1 MVLLNSS
8 AHQIYWL
15 GRYLMRVKFAASHL
29 PFTQDEKATKF
40 AAAFG
45 LVIENAELLN
55 HYMLDK
61 KQTFSLLN
69 QLIIAKDNIQE
80 LRGILSSHAYAELN
94 NVINTLQPEPN
105 ALNKAVKQCT
115 QILES
120 EHEDVRLFLHLGQK
134 IEQFDIELRFGQDL
148 SVLLAELD
156 IVVQQLA
163 NLNRENIEN
172 IDENWQVLKQQLTW
186 DAYYTFTQQLENMF
200 EG

>member
-29 PFTQDEKATKF
+29 PFTEDEKATRF

-94 NVINTLQPEPN
+94 NVINTLQAQPD
-105 ALNKAVKQCT
+105 ALSKAVEQCT
-115 QILES
+115 QILEA

-134 IEQFDIELRFGQDL
+134 IEQFDIELRFGEDL
-148 SVLLAELD
+148 SVLISELD

-163 NLNRENIEN
+163 NLNWENIN
-172 IDENWQVLKQQLTW
+172 ENWQALKRQLTW
-186 DAYYTFTQQLENMF
+186 DAYYIFTQQLENMF

>member
-29 PFTQDEKATKF
+29 SFTEDGKATRF

-94 NVINTLQPEPN
+94 NVINTLQAQPD
-105 ALNKAVKQCT
+105 ALSKAVEQCT
-115 QILES
+115 QILEA
-120 EHEDVRLFLHLGQK
+120 EHEDVHLFLHLGQK
-134 IEQFDIELRFGQDL
+134 IEQFDIELRFGEDL
-148 SVLLAELD
+148 SVLISELD
-156 IVVQQLA
+156 TVVQQLA
-163 NLNRENIEN
+163 NLNWENIN
-172 IDENWQVLKQQLTW
+172 ENWQALKQQLTW

>member
-29 PFTQDEKATKF
+29 PFIEDEKATKF

-45 LVIENAELLN
+45 LAIENAELLN

-80 LRGILSSHAYAELN
+80 LRGILSAHAYAELN
-94 NVINTLQPEPN
+94 NVINTLQPQPD
-105 ALNKAVKQCT
+105 ALKKAVEHCT
-115 QILES
+115 QILEA
-120 EHEDVRLFLHLGQK
+120 EHEDIYLFLYLGQK
-134 IEQFDIELRFGQDL
+134 IEQFDIKLRFGQDL
-148 SVLLAELD
+148 LALVSELD
-156 IVVQQLA
+156 IVVRQLA
-163 NLNRENIEN
+163 HLNWEN

>member
-29 PFTQDEKATKF
+29 PFTEDEKATRF

-94 NVINTLQPEPN
+94 NVINTLQAQPD
-105 ALNKAVKQCT
+105 ALSKAVEQCT
-115 QILES
+115 QILEA
-120 EHEDVRLFLHLGQK
+120 EHEDVRLFLHLSQK
-134 IEQFDIELRFGQDL
+134 IEQFDIELRFGEDL
-148 SVLLAELD
+148 SVLISELD

-163 NLNRENIEN
+163 NLNWENIN
-172 IDENWQVLKQQLTW
+172 ENWQALKQQLTW

>member
-29 PFTQDEKATKF
+29 PFTEDEKATRF

-94 NVINTLQPEPN
+94 NVINTLQAQPDV
-105 ALNKAVKQCT
+105 LNKAVEQCT
-115 QILES
+115 QILEA

-134 IEQFDIELRFGQDL
+134 IEQFDIELRFGEDL
-148 SVLLAELD
+148 SVLISELD

-163 NLNRENIEN
+163 NLNWEN
-172 IDENWQVLKQQLTW
+172 IDENWQALKQQLTW

>member
-29 PFTQDEKATKF
+29 PFTEDEKATRF

-80 LRGILSSHAYAELN
+80 LRGILSSHVYAELN
-94 NVINTLQPEPN
+94 NVINTLQAQPD
-105 ALNKAVKQCT
+105 ALSKAVEQCT
-115 QILES
+115 QILEA

-134 IEQFDIELRFGQDL
+134 IEQFDIELRFGEDL
-148 SVLLAELD
+148 SVLISELD
-156 IVVQQLA
+156 IMVHQLA
-163 NLNRENIEN
+163 NLNWENIN
-172 IDENWQVLKQQLTW
+172 ENWQALKQQLTW

>member
-148 SVLLAELD
+148 SVLLSELD

-163 NLNRENIEN
+163 NLNWEN

>member
-29 PFTQDEKATKF
+29 PFTEDGKATRF

-94 NVINTLQPEPN
+94 NVINTLQAQPD
-105 ALNKAVKQCT
+105 ALSKAVEQCT
-115 QILES
+115 QILEA

-134 IEQFDIELRFGQDL
+134 IEQFDIELRFGEDL
-148 SVLLAELD
+148 SVLISELD
-156 IVVQQLA
+156 TVVQQLA
-163 NLNRENIEN
+163 NLNWENIN
-172 IDENWQVLKQQLTW
+172 ENWQALKQQLTW

>member
-94 NVINTLQPEPN
+94 NVINTLQSEPN
-105 ALNKAVKQCT
+105 ALNKAVKQCI

-148 SVLLAELD
+148 SFLLSELD
-156 IVVQQLA
+156 ILVQQLA
-163 NLNRENIEN
+163 NLNWEN

>member
-29 PFTQDEKATKF
+29 PFTEDEKATKF

-94 NVINTLQPEPN
+94 NVINTLQPQPD
-105 ALNKAVKQCT
+105 ALSKAVEQCT
-115 QILES
+115 QILEA

-134 IEQFDIELRFGQDL
+134 IEQFDIELRFGEDL
-148 SVLLAELD
+148 SILVLELD
-156 IVVQQLA
+156 LVVQQLA
-163 NLNRENIEN
+163 NLNWEN

>member
-69 QLIIAKDNIQE
+69 QFIIAKDNIQE
-80 LRGILSSHAYAELN
+80 LRGILSSKAYAELN
-94 NVINTLQPEPN
+94 HVINTLEAQPEI
-105 ALNKAVKQCT
+105 LRKAVEQCT
-115 QILES
+115 QILEA
-120 EHEDVRLFLHLGQK
+120 ENEDVCLFLHLGKK

-148 SVLLAELD
+148 SALITELD
-156 IVVQQLA
+156 ILVKRLA
-163 NLNRENIEN
+163 DLGWEN
-172 IDENWQVLKQQLTW
+172 IDQNWQVLKQQLTW
-186 DAYYTFTQQLENMF
+186 DAYYTFTQHLENMF
-200 EG
+200 EV

>member
-29 PFTQDEKATKF
+29 PFTEDEKATKF

-94 NVINTLQPEPN
+94 NVINTLQPQPD
-105 ALNKAVKQCT
+105 ALSKAVEQCT
-115 QILES
+115 QILEA

-134 IEQFDIELRFGQDL
+134 IEQFDIELRFGEDL
-148 SVLLAELD
+148 SVLVLELD
-156 IVVQQLA
+156 LVVQQLA
-163 NLNRENIEN
+163 NLNWEN

-200 EG
+200 EV

>member
-29 PFTQDEKATKF
+29 PFTKDEKATRF

-69 QLIIAKDNIQE
+69 QLIIAKDNILE

-94 NVINTLQPEPN
+94 NVINTLQAQPD
-105 ALNKAVKQCT
+105 ALSKAVEQCT
-115 QILES
+115 QILEA

-134 IEQFDIELRFGQDL
+134 IEQFDIELRFGEDL
-148 SVLLAELD
+148 SVLISELD

-163 NLNRENIEN
+163 NLNWEN
-172 IDENWQVLKQQLTW
+172 IDENWQALKQQLTW

>member
-29 PFTQDEKATKF
+29 PFTEDEKATRF

-94 NVINTLQPEPN
+94 NVINTLQVQPD
-105 ALNKAVKQCT
+105 ALSKAVEQCT
-115 QILES
+115 QILEA
-120 EHEDVRLFLHLGQK
+120 ELEDVRLFLHLGHK
-134 IEQFDIELRFGQDL
+134 IEQFDIELRFGEDL
-148 SVLLAELD
+148 SVLISELD
-156 IVVQQLA
+156 TVVQQLA
-163 NLNRENIEN
+163 NLNWENIN
-172 IDENWQVLKQQLTW
+172 ENWQALKQQLTW

>member
-29 PFTQDEKATKF
+29 PFTEDETATKF

-94 NVINTLQPEPN
+94 NVINTLQPQPD
-105 ALNKAVKQCT
+105 ALSKAVEQCT
-115 QILES
+115 QILEA

-134 IEQFDIELRFGQDL
+134 IEQFDIELRFGEDL
-148 SVLLAELD
+148 SVLVLELD
-156 IVVQQLA
+156 LVVQQLA
-163 NLNRENIEN
+163 NLNWEN
-172 IDENWQVLKQQLTW
+172 IDENWQVLKQQLIW

>member
-69 QLIIAKDNIQE
+69 QFIIAKDNIQE
-80 LRGILSSHAYAELN
+80 LRGILSSKAYAELN
-94 NVINTLQPEPN
+94 HVINTLEAQPEILRN
-105 ALNKAVKQCT
+105 AVEQCT
-115 QILES
+115 QILEA
-120 EHEDVRLFLHLGQK
+120 ENEDVCLFLHLGQ

-148 SVLLAELD
+148 SALVLELD
-156 IVVQQLA
+156 ILVKRLA
-163 NLNRENIEN
+163 DLGWET
-172 IDENWQVLKQQLTW
+172 IDQNWQVLKQQLKW

-200 EG
+200 EV

>member
-29 PFTQDEKATKF
+29 PFTEDEKATRF

-94 NVINTLQPEPN
+94 NVIHTLQAQPD
-105 ALNKAVKQCT
+105 ALSKAVEQCT
-115 QILES
+115 QILEA

-134 IEQFDIELRFGQDL
+134 IEQFDIELRFGEDL
-148 SVLLAELD
+148 SVLISELD
-156 IVVQQLA
+156 IVMQQLA
-163 NLNRENIEN
+163 NLNWENIN
-172 IDENWQVLKQQLTW
+172 ENWQALKQQLTW
-186 DAYYTFTQQLENMF
+186 DAYYNFTQQLENMF

>member
-29 PFTQDEKATKF
+29 PFTEDEKATKF

-94 NVINTLQPEPN
+94 NVINTLQPQPD
-105 ALNKAVKQCT
+105 ALSKAVEQCT
-115 QILES
+115 QILEA

-134 IEQFDIELRFGQDL
+134 IEQFDIELRFGEDL
-148 SVLLAELD
+148 SVLVLELD
-156 IVVQQLA
+156 LVVQHLA
-163 NLNRENIEN
+163 NLNWEN

>member
-29 PFTQDEKATKF
+29 PFREDEKATRF

-94 NVINTLQPEPN
+94 NVINTLQAQPD
-105 ALNKAVKQCT
+105 ALSKAVEQCM
-115 QILES
+115 QILEA

-134 IEQFDIELRFGQDL
+134 IEQFDIELRFGEDL
-148 SVLLAELD
+148 SVLISELD

-163 NLNRENIEN
+163 NLNWEN
-172 IDENWQVLKQQLTW
+172 IDENWQALKQQLTW

>member
-29 PFTQDEKATKF
+29 PFTHDEKATKF

-69 QLIIAKDNIQE
+69 QFIIAKDNIQG
-80 LRGILSSHAYAELN
+80 LRGILSSKAYAELN
-94 NVINTLQPEPN
+94 HVINTLEAQPEI
-105 ALNKAVKQCT
+105 LRKAVEQCT
-115 QILES
+115 QILEA
-120 EHEDVRLFLHLGQK
+120 ENEDVCLFLHLGQK

-148 SVLLAELD
+148 SALITELD
-156 IVVQQLA
+156 ILVKRLA
-163 NLNRENIEN
+163 DLGWET
-172 IDENWQVLKQQLTW
+172 IDQNWQVLKQQLTW

-200 EG
+200 EV

>member
-29 PFTQDEKATKF
+29 PFTEDEKATKF

-69 QLIIAKDNIQE
+69 QLVIAKDNIQA
-80 LRGILSSHAYAELN
+80 LRGILSSNAYAELN
-94 NVINTLQPEPN
+94 NVINTLQPQPD
-105 ALNKAVKQCT
+105 ALSKAVEQCT
-115 QILES
+115 QILEA

-134 IEQFDIELRFGQDL
+134 IEQFDIELRFGEDL
-148 SVLLAELD
+148 SVLVLELD
-156 IVVQQLA
+156 LVVQQLA
-163 NLNRENIEN
+163 NLNWEN

-200 EG
+200 KG

>member
-29 PFTQDEKATKF
+29 PFTEDEKATKF

-94 NVINTLQPEPN
+94 NVINTLQPQPD
-105 ALNKAVKQCT
+105 ALSKAVEQCT
-115 QILES
+115 QILEA

-134 IEQFDIELRFGQDL
+134 IEQFDIELRFGEDL
-148 SVLLAELD
+148 SVLVLELD
-156 IVVQQLA
+156 LVVQQLA
-163 NLNRENIEN
+163 NLSWEN

>member
-29 PFTQDEKATKF
+29 PFTEDEKATRF

-94 NVINTLQPEPN
+94 NVINTLQAQPD
-105 ALNKAVKQCT
+105 ALSKAVEQCT
-115 QILES
+115 RILEA
-120 EHEDVRLFLHLGQK
+120 EYEDVRLFLHLGQK
-134 IEQFDIELRFGQDL
+134 IEQFDIELRFGEDL
-148 SVLLAELD
+148 SVLISELD
-156 IVVQQLA
+156 TVVQQLA
-163 NLNRENIEN
+163 NLNWENIN
-172 IDENWQVLKQQLTW
+172 ENWQALKQQLTW

>member
-69 QLIIAKDNIQE
+69 QFIIAKDNIQG
-80 LRGILSSHAYAELN
+80 LRGILSSKAYAELN
-94 NVINTLQPEPN
+94 HVINTLEAQPEILRN
-105 ALNKAVKQCT
+105 AVEQCT
-115 QILES
+115 QILEA
-120 EHEDVRLFLHLGQK
+120 ENEDVCLFLHLGQK

-148 SVLLAELD
+148 SALVLELD
-156 IVVQQLA
+156 ILVKRLA
-163 NLNRENIEN
+163 DLGWN
-172 IDENWQVLKQQLTW
+172 IDQNWQVLKQQLTW

-200 EG
+200 EV

>member
-29 PFTQDEKATKF
+29 PFTQDEKAIKF
-40 AAAFG
+40 ATAFG

-69 QLIIAKDNIQE
+69 QFVIAKDNVQE
-80 LRGILSSHAYAELN
+80 LRGILSSNAYAELN
-94 NVINTLQPEPN
+94 NVINTLQAQPE
-105 ALNKAVKQCT
+105 ALRKAVEQCT
-115 QILES
+115 QILEA
-120 EHEDVRLFLHLGQK
+120 ENEDVCLFLHSGQK

-148 SVLLAELD
+148 SALVSELD
-156 IVVQQLA
+156 VVVQRLA
-163 NLNRENIEN
+163 GLDWEN
-172 IDENWQVLKQQLTW
+172 IDQNWQVLKHQQTW
-186 DAYYTFTQQLENMF
+186 DAYYTFTQQLEHMF
-200 EG
+200 EV

>member
-29 PFTQDEKATKF
+29 PFTEDEKATKF

-94 NVINTLQPEPN
+94 NLINTLQPQPD
-105 ALNKAVKQCT
+105 ALSKAVEQCT
-115 QILES
+115 QILEA

-134 IEQFDIELRFGQDL
+134 IEQFDIELRFGEDL
-148 SVLLAELD
+148 SVLVLELD
-156 IVVQQLA
+156 LVVQQLA
-163 NLNRENIEN
+163 NLNWEN

>member
-29 PFTQDEKATKF
+29 PFTEDEKATRF

-94 NVINTLQPEPN
+94 NVINTLQAQPD
-105 ALNKAVKQCT
+105 ALSKAVEQCT
-115 QILES
+115 QILEA

-134 IEQFDIELRFGQDL
+134 IEQFDIELRFGEDL
-148 SVLLAELD
+148 SVLISELD

-163 NLNRENIEN
+163 NLNWENIN
-172 IDENWQVLKQQLTW
+172 ENWQALKQQLMW

>member
-29 PFTQDEKATKF
+29 PFTQDDKATKF

-69 QLIIAKDNIQE
+69 QFIIAKDNIQE
-80 LRGILSSHAYAELN
+80 LRGILSSKAYAELN
-94 NVINTLQPEPN
+94 HVINTLEAQPEILRN
-105 ALNKAVKQCT
+105 AVEQCT
-115 QILES
+115 QILEV
-120 EHEDVRLFLHLGQK
+120 ENEDVCLFLYLGQK

-148 SVLLAELD
+148 SALVLELD
-156 IVVQQLA
+156 ILVKRLA
-163 NLNRENIEN
+163 DLGWN
-172 IDENWQVLKQQLTW
+172 IDQNWQVLKQQLTW

-200 EG
+200 EV

>member
-29 PFTQDEKATKF
+29 PFTEDEKATKF

-94 NVINTLQPEPN
+94 NVINTLQPQPD
-105 ALNKAVKQCT
+105 ALSKAVEQCT
-115 QILES
+115 QILEAQ
-120 EHEDVRLFLHLGQK
+120 HEDVRLFLHLGQK
-134 IEQFDIELRFGQDL
+134 IEQFDIELRFGEDL
-148 SVLLAELD
+148 SVLVLELD
-156 IVVQQLA
+156 LVVQQLA
-163 NLNRENIEN
+163 NLNWEN

-200 EG
+200 KG

>member
-29 PFTQDEKATKF
+29 PFTEDEKATRF

-94 NVINTLQPEPN
+94 NVINTLQVQPD
-105 ALNKAVKQCT
+105 ALSKAVEQCT
-115 QILES
+115 QILEA

-134 IEQFDIELRFGQDL
+134 IEQFDIELRFGEDL
-148 SVLLAELD
+148 SVLISELD
-156 IVVQQLA
+156 IVMQQLA
-163 NLNRENIEN
+163 NLNWEN
-172 IDENWQVLKQQLTW
+172 IDGNWQALKQQLTW
-186 DAYYTFTQQLENMF
+186 DAYYNFTQQLENMF

>member
-29 PFTQDEKATKF
+29 PFTEDEKATRF

-94 NVINTLQPEPN
+94 NVINTLQAQPDV
-105 ALNKAVKQCT
+105 LSKAVEQCT
-115 QILES
+115 QILEA
-120 EHEDVRLFLHLGQK
+120 EHEDIRLFLHLGQK
-134 IEQFDIELRFGQDL
+134 IEQFDIELRFGEDL
-148 SVLLAELD
+148 SVLISELD

-163 NLNRENIEN
+163 NLNWENIN
-172 IDENWQVLKQQLTW
+172 ENWQALKRQLTW
-186 DAYYTFTQQLENMF
+186 DAYYIFTQQLENMF

>member
-29 PFTQDEKATKF
+29 PFTEDEKATRF

-94 NVINTLQPEPN
+94 NVINTLQPQPD
-105 ALNKAVKQCT
+105 ALSKAVEQCT
-115 QILES
+115 QILEA

-134 IEQFDIELRFGQDL
+134 IEQFDIELRFGEDL
-148 SVLLAELD
+148 SVLVLELD
-156 IVVQQLA
+156 LVVQQLA
-163 NLNRENIEN
+163 NLNWEN

>member
-29 PFTQDEKATKF
+29 PFIQDEKATKF

-115 QILES
+115 QILEA

-148 SVLLAELD
+148 SFLLAELD

-163 NLNRENIEN
+163 NLNWEN

>member
-29 PFTQDEKATKF
+29 PFTEDEKATKF

-94 NVINTLQPEPN
+94 NVINTLQPQPD
-105 ALNKAVKQCT
+105 ALSKAVEQCI
-115 QILES
+115 QILEA

-134 IEQFDIELRFGQDL
+134 IEQFDIELRFGEDL
-148 SVLLAELD
+148 SVLVLELD
-156 IVVQQLA
+156 LVVQQLA
-163 NLNRENIEN
+163 NLNWEN

>member
-105 ALNKAVKQCT
+105 ALNKAVKQCI

-148 SVLLAELD
+148 SFLLSELD
-156 IVVQQLA
+156 ILVQQLA
-163 NLNRENIEN
+163 NLNWEN

>member
-29 PFTQDEKATKF
+29 PFTEDEKATRF

-45 LVIENAELLN
+45 LFIENAELLN

-69 QLIIAKDNIQE
+69 QLISAKDNIQE

-94 NVINTLQPEPN
+94 NVINTLQAQPD
-105 ALNKAVKQCT
+105 ALSKAVEQCT
-115 QILES
+115 QILEA

-134 IEQFDIELRFGQDL
+134 IEQFDIELRFGEDL
-148 SVLLAELD
+148 SVLISELD
-156 IVVQQLA
+156 TVVQRLA
-163 NLNRENIEN
+163 NLNWEN
-172 IDENWQVLKQQLTW
+172 IDENWQALKQQLTW
-186 DAYYTFTQQLENMF
+186 GAYYTFTQQLENIF

>member
-29 PFTQDEKATKF
+29 PFTEDEKATRF

-94 NVINTLQPEPN
+94 NVINMLQAQPD
-105 ALNKAVKQCT
+105 ALSKAVEQCT
-115 QILES
+115 QILEA

-134 IEQFDIELRFGQDL
+134 IEQFDIELRFGEDL
-148 SVLLAELD
+148 SVLISELD
-156 IVVQQLA
+156 TVVQQLA
-163 NLNRENIEN
+163 NLNWENIN
-172 IDENWQVLKQQLTW
+172 ENWQALKQQLTW

>member
-29 PFTQDEKATKF
+29 PFTEDEKATRF

-94 NVINTLQPEPN
+94 NVINTLQAQPD
-105 ALNKAVKQCT
+105 ALSKAVEQCT
-115 QILES
+115 QILEA
-120 EHEDVRLFLHLGQK
+120 EHEDIRLFLHLGQK
-134 IEQFDIELRFGQDL
+134 IEQFDIELRFGEDL
-148 SVLLAELD
+148 SVLISELD

-163 NLNRENIEN
+163 NLNWENIN
-172 IDENWQVLKQQLTW
+172 ENWQALKRQLTW
-186 DAYYTFTQQLENMF
+186 DAYYIFTQQLENMF

>member
-29 PFTQDEKATKF
+29 PFTEDEKATKF

-94 NVINTLQPEPN
+94 HVINTLEAQPEI
-105 ALNKAVKQCT
+105 LRKAVEQCT

-134 IEQFDIELRFGQDL
+134 IEQFDIELRFSQDL
-148 SVLLAELD
+148 SVLISELD

-163 NLNRENIEN
+163 NLNWEN
-172 IDENWQVLKQQLTW
+172 IDEGWQVLKQQLTW

>member
-29 PFTQDEKATKF
+29 PFTEDEKATRF

-94 NVINTLQPEPN
+94 NVIHTLQAQPD
-105 ALNKAVKQCT
+105 ALSKAVEQCT
-115 QILES
+115 QILEA

-134 IEQFDIELRFGQDL
+134 IEQFDIELRFGEDL
-148 SVLLAELD
+148 SVLISELD

-163 NLNRENIEN
+163 NLNWEN
-172 IDENWQVLKQQLTW
+172 IDENWQALKQQLTW